1 MWIRRSVL
9 VALAG
14 LGLSS
19 CLVWSPQTL
28 TTYPRLGCEVESQKH
43 LDGIDWSKADIVDI
57 RVRDNE
63 FSPMVVRMTQSR
75 PYLLRV
81 RNRDD
86 YRHYFTAWTFFN
98 SVAVARVA
106 IDGEE
111 VEDTCFAALTPAKG
125 SGGGDA
131 ARRRR
136 RRLVRLLRFHLPR
149 VRDPSLRRQRRDHH
163 RGAGGLLS
171 PTRAGATSSL
181 S

>member
-111 VEDTCFAALTPAKG
+111 VEDTCFAALTLQKG
-125 SGGGDA
+125 QVVEMQ
-131 ARRRR
+131 
-136 RRLVRLLRFHLPR
+136 LVAVDDGSYAFY
-149 VRDPSLRRQRRDHH
+149 DSISLVSAIPPY
-163 RGAGGLLS
+163 GANGVITIEE
-171 PTRAGATSSL
+171 PEDY
-181 S
+181 